1 MGDVVRA
8 GVVADGHRARQP
20 GVGAGPAHGVD
31 ERVRAGPRLLHRRRA
46 GGLPGGATHAVLSP
60 GGLTTLL
67 EDGAPTGL
75 AVVVAGDGLS
85 PRLASRAAR
94 AGLVVHHYYGAAEL
108 SFVAWGSHRDDLR
121 PFPGAAVSVRDG
133 EVWVRS
139 PYLCLGYDGADGPLR
154 RDGDGWATVGDRGTL
169 EPDGRLV
176 VHGRPDAVT
185 TGGATVRLSEVEAVL
200 RTVARGEVA
209 VLGVPHPDLGAV
221 LVAVLT
227 DPSDRDA
234 LVVAARDELT
244 AAARPRRWYHR
255 DTLPRT
261 VGREGRPGSAGG
273 AGRDRVG
280 RDPRADRLYR
290 GPVTSARSRRRTRPS
305 SSGPC
310 APRSAP
316 RGWPSVTWSPPTSR
330 PRCWRSW
337 RHRSTG
343 CSPRRGARQLHGTG
357 RRRRPGRRPGRRPPG
372 GGARADRGPAVR
384 QRAGRGRRG
393 RSARA
398 EPVRDS

>member
-1 MGDVVRA
+1 MTSFEPVSSLTGI
-8 GVVADGHRARQP
+8 GP
-20 GVGAGPAHGVD
+20 GSRVWVPGPLTASMNVFALVHASYTGASLVHS
-31 ERVRAGPRLLHRRRA
+31 
-46 GGLPGGATHAVLSP
+46 PGGATHAVLSP

-85 PRLASRAAR
+85 PGLASRAAR

-108 SFVAWGSHRDDLR
+108 SFVAWGPHRDDLR

-133 EVWVRS
+133 EVWVHS

-169 EPDGRLV
+169 EPDGRLL
-176 VHGRPDAVT
+176 VHGRPDAMT
-185 TGGATVRLSEVEAVL
+185 TGSATVRLSEVEGVL

-227 DPSDRDA
+227 DPSDRDP

-244 AAARPRRWYHR
+244 EAARPRRWYHR

-261 VGREGRPGSAGG
+261 SAGKVDRAALAELVVTGSAGIRALTG
-273 AGRDRVG
+273 STV
-280 RDPRADRLYR
+280 DP
-290 GPVTSARSRRRTRPS
+290 
-305 SSGPC
+305 
-310 APRSAP
+310 
-316 RGWPSVTWSPPTSR
+316 
-330 PRCWRSW
+330 
-337 RHRSTG
+337 
-343 CSPRRGARQLHGTG
+343 
-357 RRRRPGRRPGRRPPG
+357 
-372 GGARADRGPAVR
+372 
-384 QRAGRGRRG
+384 
-393 RSARA
+393 
-398 EPVRDS
+398 